1 MATKLELTLKNLL
14 KDKDN
19 FISERGVE
27 KKLKN
32 GKTELLMSIK
42 GLNQEVEEKKIE
54 EKQSSKKI
62 KLKAKTKEE
71 VIVEEKPT
79 EEE

>member
-1 MATKLELTLKNLL
+1 MATKLELTVNKLL

-32 GKTELLMSIK
+32 GKTGKTELLMSIK
-42 GLNQEVEEKKIE
+42 GLKQEKKIE
-54 EKQSSKKI
+54 EKVSKKN
-62 KLKAKTKEE
+62 KAKEE
-71 VIVEEKPT
+71 IIVEEKPT

>member
-1 MATKLELTLKNLL
+1 MATKLELTVNKLLRDKN
-14 KDKDN
+14 N
-19 FISERGVE
+19 FISKRGVE

-42 GLNQEVEEKKIE
+42 GLKQEKKIE
-54 EKQSSKKI
+54 EKVSKKN
-62 KLKAKTKEE
+62 KAKEE
-71 VIVEEKPT
+71 IIVEEKPT

>member
-1 MATKLELTLKNLL
+1 MATKLELTVNKLL

-42 GLNQEVEEKKIE
+42 GLKQEKKIE
-54 EKQSSKKI
+54 EKVSKKN
-62 KLKAKTKEE
+62 KAKEE
-71 VIVEEKPT
+71 IIVEEKPT

>member
-1 MATKLELTLKNLL
+1 MMTRLELTIKNLL

-19 FISERGVE
+19 FISKRGVE

-42 GLNQEVEEKKIE
+42 GLKQEKKVEEKV
-54 EKQSSKKI
+54 SKKN
-62 KLKAKTKEE
+62 KAKEE

>member
-1 MATKLELTLKNLL
+1 MNRLELTIKNLL

-19 FISERGVE
+19 FISKRGVE

-42 GLNQEVEEKKIE
+42 GLKQEKKEKKVEEKV
-54 EKQSSKKI
+54 SKKN
-62 KLKAKTKEE
+62 KAKEE

>member
-1 MATKLELTLKNLL
+1 MATKLELTIKNLL

-54 EKQSSKKI
+54 EKPSLKKI
-62 KLKAKTKEE
+62 KAKAKEE
-71 VIVEEKPT
+71 VVVVEEKPT

>member
-1 MATKLELTLKNLL
+1 MATRLELTIKNLL
-14 KDKDN
+14 KNKDN

-42 GLNQEVEEKKIE
+42 GLKQEKKVEEKV
-54 EKQSSKKI
+54 SKKN
-62 KLKAKTKEE
+62 KTKEE

>member
-1 MATKLELTLKNLL
+1 MATKLELTIKKLL

-27 KKLKN
+27 KKSKK
-32 GKTELLMSIK
+32 GKPELLMSIK
-42 GLNQEVEEKKIE
+42 GLKQEKKVEEKV
-54 EKQSSKKI
+54 SKKNKI
-62 KLKAKTKEE
+62 KEE

>member
-1 MATKLELTLKNLL
+1 MATKLELTVNKLL

-19 FISERGVE
+19 FISERGIE

-42 GLNQEVEEKKIE
+42 GLKQEKKIE
-54 EKQSSKKI
+54 EKVSKKN
-62 KLKAKTKEE
+62 KAK
-71 VIVEEKPT
+71 EKPT

>member
-1 MATKLELTLKNLL
+1 MNRLELTIKNLL
-14 KDKDN
+14 KDKYN

-42 GLNQEVEEKKIE
+42 GLKQEKKEKKVEEKV
-54 EKQSSKKI
+54 SKKN
-62 KLKAKTKEE
+62 KAKEE

>member
-1 MATKLELTLKNLL
+1 MMTKLELTIKNLL

-19 FISERGVE
+19 FISKRGVE

-42 GLNQEVEEKKIE
+42 GLKQEKKVEEKV
-54 EKQSSKKI
+54 SKKN
-62 KLKAKTKEE
+62 KAKEE
-71 VIVEEKPT
+71 VIVEEKQT

>member
-1 MATKLELTLKNLL
+1 MMTKLELTIKNLL

-42 GLNQEVEEKKIE
+42 GLKQEKKVEEKV
-54 EKQSSKKI
+54 SKKN
-62 KLKAKTKEE
+62 KAKEE